1 MTDQKDFNLISGNIA
16 AIDNPQKKSLQN
28 LTGHLGNLKGD
39 DLHMAETSKD
49 GTHTYNMP
57 NKGMKEGIDFSMKP
71 MELKQYLDERV
82 VKQDMAK
89 LMIATKV
96 CTHYNSIRYRQEQ
109 GEDPMADV
117 DNIKPNILLLGPTGV
132 GKTFII
138 KHIANKLDVPF
149 IKADA
154 TKFSETGY
162 VGGDVEDLVRNLV
175 KEADNDI
182 EKAQYG
188 IIYID
193 EVDKIASSGRGY
205 NIRDVSG
212 AGVQRGLLKIIEE
225 TEIDLNSKMDFSSQ
239 ISMAD
244 EYRKTGAV
252 KEKKI
257 NTKNIL
263 FIFSGAFNGLDD
275 IIKKRTV
282 KKSSIGFGGE
292 ILSKDDDV
300 DYFADVTPADLREY
314 GFESEFIGRIPIV
327 SVLERLSED
336 DLVTILNNP
345 TCSIIKKKKT
355 DFASYGINL
364 EFSDGSLQ
372 YFGKEAISHGTG
384 ARGLVTVI
392 DNALLFY
399 EAKLPGSGI
408 TSLHVT
414 KKMVDGIADPNDIIH
429 QVISDAGFKAYEDK
443 IKSEYGLSLNFDAAA
458 KQVILDGAQK
468 DDVHVYE
475 FCTGKFSE
483 IKDAFNLIA
492 NKNPEKVITITEKAV
507 ENLSDYLG
515 QLIMQEY
522 KK

>member
-1 MTDQKDFNLISGNIA
+1 MTDKEDFNLISENIA
-16 AIDNPQKKSLQN
+16 AMENPKEKVLHNLAETIQDLQN
-28 LTGHLGNLKGD
+28 KKGST
-39 DLHMAETSKD
+39 AETSRD
-49 GTHTYNMP
+49 GTRTYNMP
-57 NKGMKEGIDFSMKP
+57 NRGRKKGIDFSMKP
-71 MELKQYLDERV
+71 MELKQYLDKRV
-82 VKQDMAK
+82 VKQDSAK

-96 CTHYNSIRYRQEQ
+96 CTHYNSIRYRQEK

-175 KEADNDI
+175 KEANNDI

-193 EVDKIASSGRGY
+193 EVDKIASAGRGS
-205 NIRDVSG
+205 NTRDVSG
-212 AGVQRGLLKIIEE
+212 TGVQRGLLKIIEE
-225 TEIDLNSKMDFSSQ
+225 TEIDLNSKMDVPSQ
-239 ISMAD
+239 ISMAH
-244 EYRKTGAV
+244 EYQKTGV
-252 KEKKI
+252 IKERKI

-263 FIFSGAFNGLDD
+263 FVFSGAFNGLDD
-275 IIKKRTV
+275 IIKKRTLN
-282 KKSSIGFGGE
+282 KCSMGFGGE
-292 ILSKDDDV
+292 VHSKDDVV
-300 DYFADVTPADLREY
+300 DYLADVTPADLREY
-314 GFESEFIGRIPIV
+314 GFESEFISRIPII
-327 SVLERLSED
+327 SVLERLNED
-336 DLVTILNNP
+336 DLVTILKNP
-345 TCSIIKKKKT
+345 TCSIIRKKKT

-364 EFSDGSLQ
+364 EFSDDSFQ
-372 YFGKEAISHGTG
+372 YFSKEATSHGTG

-399 EAKLPGSGI
+399 EAKLPDSGI

-414 KKMVDGIADPNDIIH
+414 KDMVDRIIDPNDIIY
-429 QVISDAGFKAYEDK
+429 QAVSDASFKAYEDK
-443 IKSEYGLSLNFDAAA
+443 IKSEYGISLNFDTAAR
-458 KQVILDGAQK
+458 KLIWDGAQK
-468 DDVHVYE
+468 ANVHVYE
-475 FCTGKFSE
+475 FCAGKFSDIE
-483 IKDAFNLIA
+483 DAFNLIA

-507 ENLSDYLG
+507 ENLNDYIG

-522 KK
+522 KE

>member
-1 MTDQKDFNLISGNIA
+1 MTDKKDFNLISENIA
-16 AIDNPQKKSLQN
+16 AMDNPEKKFLQN
-28 LTGHLGNLKGD
+28 LTGHLGNLKGND
-39 DLHMAETSKD
+39 PHMAETIRD
-49 GTHTYNMP
+49 GTRTYNMP
-57 NKGMKEGIDFSMKP
+57 NKGRKKGIDFSMKP

-82 VKQDMAK
+82 VKQDLAK

-96 CTHYNSIRYRQEQ
+96 CTHYNSIRHRQEN

-193 EVDKIASSGRGY
+193 EIDKIASAGRGS
-205 NIRDVSG
+205 NTRDVSG
-212 AGVQRGLLKIIEE
+212 TGVQRGLLKIIEE
-225 TEIDLNSKMDFSSQ
+225 TEIDLNSKMDVPSQ
-239 ISMAD
+239 ISMAH
-244 EYRKTGAV
+244 EYQKTGV
-252 KEKKI
+252 IKERKI

-263 FIFSGAFNGLDD
+263 FVFSGAFNRLDD

-282 KKSSIGFGGE
+282 KKGSMGFGGD
-292 ILSKDDDV
+292 IVSKDDSV
-300 DYFADVTPADLREY
+300 DYLADVTPADLREY
-314 GFESEFIGRIPIV
+314 GFESEFIGRIPII
-327 SVLERLSED
+327 SVLERLNED
-336 DLVTILNNP
+336 DLVTILKNP
-345 TCSIIKKKKT
+345 TCSIIRKKKT
-355 DFASYGINL
+355 DFASYGINI
-364 EFSDGSLQ
+364 EFSDDSLQ
-372 YFGKEAISHGTG
+372 YFGKKAISHGTG

-414 KKMVDGIADPNDIIH
+414 KEMVDGTVNPNDLIY
-429 QVISDAGFKAYEDK
+429 QAVSDASFKAYEDK
-443 IKSEYGLSLNFDAAA
+443 IKSEYGISLNFDTAAR
-458 KQVILDGAQK
+458 QLIWDGAQK
-468 DDVHVYE
+468 ANVHVYE
-475 FCTGKFSE
+475 FCTGKFSDIE
-483 IKDAFNLIA
+483 DAFNLIA

-507 ENLSDYLG
+507 ENLKDYIG

-522 KK
+522 KE